1 MVLLAGCG
9 AHLGY
14 RWDSEIAAAY
24 TTWRRWRGGI
34 AAARRG
40 MNLRRTPS
48 PEQSHRPP
56 PAICPYPPCLRPLSL
71 LRPTAHARLLLL
83 PSISLPFSQS
93 LSLARCLPT
102 GACRRHRIPALPL
115 GPAAYRRSCRR
126 RHPVPPAPCTVEWE
140 GEGSKQ
146 GNLRAAAHGISGAWG
161 HLVEARGWL
170 GRRRSGSRGAR
181 RARPLGWR
189 WGISAAGRSP
199 GGTMVAGAGGAAN
212 GHGVGGGARRRGE
225 RGAAGGRWRSAR
237 AWRSR

>member
-14 RWDSEIAAAY
+14 RWDSEIAATY

-102 GACRRHRIPALPL
+102 GACRRHRIPAPPLTGDHAAAATQFPLP
-115 GPAAYRRSCRR
+115 R
-126 RHPVPPAPCTVEWE
+126 APWSGRE
-140 GEGSKQ
+140 
-146 GNLRAAAHGISGAWG
+146 RAA
-161 HLVEARGWL
+161 
-170 GRRRSGSRGAR
+170 SRGIFEQQHT
-181 RARPLGWR
+181 G
-189 WGISAAGRSP
+189 SAAP
-199 GGTMVAGAGGAAN
+199 GVTWWRLEGGW
-212 GHGVGGGARRRGE
+212 GGGALGPGE
-225 RGAAGGRWRSAR
+225 RGGRGPWDGDGEFQQRGGVPAAPW
-237 AWRSR
+237 